1 MATADTGHN
10 RDMDPSQ
17 TSRSVGSRSASVVRW
32 SSDTNI
38 AAGLWL
44 LAAPF
49 VLGYSAV
56 GAAVSNAIIVGL
68 VVLGLAWYRTAN
80 PARALSAS
88 WTNAVLGG
96 WLIVAPFVLGYSA
109 TAAAVTNDIIVG
121 LVVLTL
127 GAVSAIAGN
136 KLSAGH

>member
-1 MATADTGHN
+1 
-10 RDMDPSQ
+10 MDRSQ
-17 TSRSVGSRSASVVRW
+17 TSRPAGSGSASVVRW
-32 SSDTNI
+32 SSGTNI

-44 LAAPF
+44 LA
-49 VLGYSAV
+49 
-56 GAAVSNAIIVGL
+56 
-68 VVLGLAWYRTAN
+68 
-80 PARALSAS
+80 
-88 WTNAVLGG
+88 
-96 WLIVAPFVLGYSA
+96 APFVLGYSA